1 MLIVQPIHILTINTD
16 PGNGRDLVKTAEEAL
31 SYFPAETWDDIEYL
45 GKLSRK
51 HDAKIAIG
59 EDSCGAF
66 LFERLT
72 KMFGRIQESY
82 RSIDL
87 LLGVTLDPIVAV
99 YQYFDGK
106 GFKQA
111 LYLVHDYVTE
121 TIGVISFFRVEE
133 TASSKVVAH
142 GLGHSKGLRHHL
154 EPVDLMHPE
163 LLRTS
168 TLQVEGFCEACLSML
183 TKEHRDT

>member
-1 MLIVQPIHILTINTD
+1 MLVVQHVHVLTINVDTE
-16 PGNGRDLVKTAEEAL
+16 NERNLIKIAEEAR
-31 SYFPAETWDDIEYL
+31 SYFPTETWDDVEYL
-45 GKLSRK
+45 GRLGLE
-51 HDAKIAIG
+51 HDVEMVMG
-59 EDSCGAF
+59 RDSVGAF

-72 KMFGRIQESY
+72 KLFGRIQESY
-82 RSIDL
+82 ESTDL

-106 GFKQA
+106 RFKQA

-121 TIGVISFFRVEE
+121 TIGVVSFFHVEE

-154 EPVDLMHPE
+154 EPVDLMHPD

-168 TLQVEGFCEACLSML
+168 KLQVEGFCKVCLSRL
-183 TKEHRDT
+183 NDQRNT